1 MKGNAN
7 NVSKVELNLMG
18 FCCIRKSIERLLC
31 RGFKIFDNTDYPI
44 DSCLVDQTA
53 RSINEQANV
62 SVKLNFRRELHC
74 ALWLL
79 SAHAGV
85 APVELMLVRAS
96 QCCRMFLSVG
106 NIRVRVFGPFYEGH
120 ASVFSGTS
128 SHS

>member
-7 NVSKVELNLMG
+7 DVSKVELNLMG

-79 SAHAGV
+79 SRSEEHTS
-85 APVELMLVRAS
+85 ELQSPMYLV
-96 QCCRMFLSVG
+96 CRLLLEKKK
-106 NIRVRVFGPFYEGH
+106 NNK
-120 ASVFSGTS
+120 
-128 SHS
+128 

>member
-7 NVSKVELNLMG
+7 DVSKVELNLMG
-18 FCCIRKSIERLLC
+18 FCCVRKSIERLLC

-44 DSCLVDQTA
+44 DSCLVDQTT

-96 QCCRMFLSVG
+96 QCCRMFFVCREHPRQGFCASLRRSCKCLS
-106 NIRVRVFGPFYEGH
+106 R
-120 ASVFSGTS
+120 
-128 SHS
+128 